1 MNAKQMLQMGGYPD
15 TDEGRAAFYSDY
27 PTKESFMMR
36 HGGQLSGAPHNGQPT
51 EQQFFSWGQP
61 INGPRA
67 FYQSGGQP
75 TAAEFFAWG
84 EPIMGP
90 QGFYQEG
97 GSNSPLGY
105 GAFPT
110 MQNGG
115 TNTQDI
121 DSATG
126 QKKKSFMDYIQEN
139 VQKDAMKKEAQAMEQ
154 MMLEQYMMQG
164 MMRNGGTYYQSGGAV
179 EEAYQKALL
188 EANSLDPNMYS
199 QRYIDS
205 QKSNPLNLIQWMPE
219 AMYNPNYLS
228 SHPELAKNPMKTLW
242 TGDSKTWEQ
251 APQKSTGSW
260 IPSSNNS
267 TKGPQAQPPINTG
280 LRYGGNLPKAQ
291 QMGQYNE
298 DGSFKS
304 KYPMTP
310 GYENTMGI
318 AGNLPSYNTAN
329 EPTQGNAID
338 MNNIQ
343 MQGNNQMSIDPLNQ
357 TNALG
362 SIDFSKADVS
372 ASAFPHTAYQGPDQP
387 PYENGKTQYMLEPE
401 VNTGNQMG
409 MDWRNPQ
416 QEPSYTGNAAY
427 NYNPIMMDENQTKGM
442 PISSEAE
449 ITPGMKGELQPGR
462 GKKNNPLLPYAL
474 LTGVR
479 GATWLASADERRA
492 QEDAQQKYMDP
503 NYWAMSRRPGDR
515 GNWDKNNS
523 AGVAFRPNAT
533 GATVDPW
540 GNANMKGQMGN
551 PYYTA
556 AYGGEQEGGQ
566 VEEMTDAQIQ
576 QFLEMGG
583 QLEILD

>member
-1 MNAKQMLQMGGYPD
+1 MNAKQMLQMGGHPD
-15 TDEGRAAFYSDY
+15 TDEGRAAFYSDH
-27 PTKESFMMR
+27 PTKESFMMKY
-36 HGGQLSGAPHNGQPT
+36 GGQLSGAPHNGQPT
-51 EQQFFSWGQP
+51 EQQFFSWGEP
-61 INGPRA
+61 INGPRG
-67 FYQSGGQP
+67 FYQPGGAVTPAMMMNSFSGPQPLNRNTYRPWTYPGSMPATDTEFTNPVIDSIPQKQLAPNSEEMMLKNQQMKGFSSPGSLFRPSGNSGPWGNESAQLGPAQFGGQP
-75 TAAEFFAWG
+75 TAQEFFAWG

-90 QGFYQEG
+90 QGFYQDG

-121 DSATG
+121 NGATG
-126 QKKKSFMDYIQEN
+126 EIKKSFMNYIQEN

-154 MMLEQYMMQG
+154 MMLQQYMMQG
-164 MMRNGGTYYQSGGAV
+164 MMRHGGG
-179 EEAYQKALL
+179 
-188 EANSLDPNMYS
+188 
-199 QRYIDS
+199 
-205 QKSNPLNLIQWMPE
+205 
-219 AMYNPNYLS
+219 
-228 SHPELAKNPMKTLW
+228 
-242 TGDSKTWEQ
+242 
-251 APQKSTGSW
+251 
-260 IPSSNNS
+260 
-267 TKGPQAQPPINTG
+267 
-280 LRYGGNLPKAQ
+280 LPKAQ
-291 QMGQYNE
+291 QMGQFNKANPFAYDLRRDDELKNFNGVGPDGYNKL
-298 DGSFKS
+298 D
-304 KYPMTP
+304 
-310 GYENTMGI
+310 
-318 AGNLPSYNTAN
+318 L
-329 EPTQGNAID
+329 
-338 MNNIQ
+338 NNIQ
-343 MQGNNQMSIDPLNQ
+343 MQGSAPMSMDPLNQ

-372 ASAFPHTAYQGPDQP
+372 ASAFPHTAYQGSDQP
-387 PYENGKTQYMLEPE
+387 PYENGKTQYMLEPA

-449 ITPGMKGELQPGR
+449 ITPGMKGELQRGR

-479 GATWLASADERRA
+479 GATWLASADERRREKEQMA
-492 QEDAQQKYMDP
+492 KYDDVD
-503 NYWAMSRRPGDR
+503 YWAKSRGPGDR
-515 GNWDKNNS
+515 GNYTQT
-523 AGVAFRPNAT
+523 GEFRPNAT